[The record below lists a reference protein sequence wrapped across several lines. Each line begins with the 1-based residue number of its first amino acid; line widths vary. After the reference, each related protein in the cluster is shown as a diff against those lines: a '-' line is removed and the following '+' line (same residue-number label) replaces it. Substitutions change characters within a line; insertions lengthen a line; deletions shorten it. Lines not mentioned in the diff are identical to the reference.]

1 MITID
6 GGTGIIKHN
15 GIEIASDK
23 MYDQWLV
30 ENDTTNTT
38 FTNEIINS
46 WTRGSVTGGGAY
58 LTGMSHSSGVFT
70 FPKTGIYRIDY
81 KFSFYKS
88 DHRRYVGSIV
98 ELSTNSGGSYA
109 DLTRSYVG
117 LYDVDS
123 NNSFGTVAAPTHVDV
138 QDASTYRVRFKAIA
152 DSPVT
157 IYGANDDI
165 RTTVIF
171 ERIANT

>member
-6 GGTGIIKHN
+6 GGTGVILHN

-23 MYDQWLV
+23 MHDQWVV
-30 ENDTTNTT
+30 ESDAGNTD
-38 FTNEIINS
+38 FTSNIITS
-46 WTRGSVTGGGAY
+46 WTRSSITGAGAY

-70 FPKTGIYRIDY
+70 FPKTGIYRIDF
-81 KFSFYKS
+81 KLGFYKS
-88 DHRRYVGSIV
+88 DHRRYVGSV
-98 ELSTNSGGSYA
+98 MELSTNSGGSYA

-123 NNSFGTVAAPTHVDV
+123 NNSQGTVAAPTHVDV
-138 QDASTYRVRFKAIA
+138 QNASTYRVRFKAIA

>member
-6 GGTGIIKHN
+6 GGTGVILHN

-23 MYDQWLV
+23 MYDQWII
-30 ENDTTNTT
+30 ESDTTNTD

-70 FPKTGIYRIDY
+70 FPKTGIYRVDY
-81 KFSFYKS
+81 RLGYYKNA
-88 DHRRYVGSIV
+88 HRRWVGAQM

-109 DLTRSYVG
+109 DLSKSYTG
-117 LYDVDS
+117 LYDVGTS
-123 NNSFGTVAAPTHVDV
+123 SSFGTTYIATNLDV
-138 QDASTYRVRFKAIA
+138 QNASTYRIRFKAIA
-152 DSPVT
+152 NDAVT
-157 IYGANDDI
+157 VYGANDDI

>member
-70 FPKTGIYRIDY
+70 FPKTGIYRVDY
-81 KFSFYKS
+81 KLGYYKN
-88 DHRRYVGSIV
+88 DNRRYVGAV
-98 ELSTNSGGSYA
+98 MELSTNSGGSYA
-109 DLTRSYVG
+109 DLSRSYTSI
-117 LYDVDS
+117 YEDS
-123 NNSFGTVAAPTHVDV
+123 SNAFGTTYVTTNLDV
-138 QDASTYRVRFKAIA
+138 QNASTYRIRFKAIA
-152 DSPVT
+152 DSSVT
-157 IYGANDDI
+157 VYGANDDV

-171 ERIANT
+171 ERIAST

>member
-6 GGTGIIKHN
+6 GGTGVILHN

-23 MYDQWLV
+23 MHDQWV
-30 ENDTTNTT
+30 IESDTSADGYTSN
-38 FTNEIINS
+38 IINN
-46 WTRGSVTGGGAY
+46 WTRSSISGAGAY

-70 FPKTGIYRIDY
+70 FPKTGIYRVDFKLNY
-81 KFSFYKS
+81 YRS
-88 DHRRYVGSIV
+88 DHRRYVGAV
-98 ELSTNSGGSYA
+98 MELSTNSGGSYA
-109 DLTRSYVG
+109 DLSRSYTG

-123 NNSFGTVAAPTHVDV
+123 NNSFGTTNVYTYVDV
-138 QDASTYRVRFKAIA
+138 QNASTYRIRFKAFG
-152 DSPVT
+152 DSPIT

-165 RTTVIF
+165 RTTVLF